1 MYQGTIYSDIPEIF
15 IKLLKEQKYF
25 YKISNKD
32 SSEKNVQRTP
42 EQEEFLNGFG
52 GNYNND
58 KKEKLLMSKFKPNNI
73 NKALINYES
82 ILYNIAARVL
92 DPHIPESQKKRL
104 F

>member
-1 MYQGTIYSDIPEIF
+1 
-15 IKLLKEQKYF
+15 
-25 YKISNKD
+25 
-32 SSEKNVQRTP
+32 
-42 EQEEFLNGFG
+42 
-52 GNYNND
+52 
-58 KKEKLLMSKFKPNNI
+58 MSKFKPNNI